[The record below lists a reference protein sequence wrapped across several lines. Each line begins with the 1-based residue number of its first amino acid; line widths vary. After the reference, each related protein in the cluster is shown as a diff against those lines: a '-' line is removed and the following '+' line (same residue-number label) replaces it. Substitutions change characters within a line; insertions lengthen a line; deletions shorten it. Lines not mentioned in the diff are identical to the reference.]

1 MKITRRLTQVSA
13 YSHGEDHLKIKTVH
27 GGIVTLLGATLAVIL
42 FIGEAQRCLRLR
54 QVQDMVVDTSIRPK
68 MHFEYDL
75 TFPALPCHAI
85 RMDSGDVGGRFET
98 ESMHK
103 AAHDG
108 EIHKWR
114 LDSRGKRIER
124 VEYIAP
130 KGRDNPFVMML
141 DAEDMNEV
149 RDAVMRHEGCNIRGW
164 LEVQRVAGNIH
175 FAVRPEAIM
184 AVSES
189 EEALQALF
197 DRHIDLHGS
206 AHDEFHAMQ
215 LNASHIIHKL
225 RFGPQQYPGQVQPLE
240 GVRRIDRKATGVDK
254 YFIKVVPTEWKKGS
268 WGRKSIDTYQYSV
281 TEYYTPIPEG
291 ARMMPGVF
299 FLYDTWPIKVNV
311 KSMRLGFMHLITRTA
326 AVVGGVWA
334 VTSVV
339 DKIVH
344 KSVMAAKKMNKPKAS
359 L

>member
-1 MKITRRLTQVSA
+1 MKITSRLVRVSA

-42 FIGEAQRCLRLR
+42 FIAEAQRCLQLRL
-54 QVQDMVVDTSIRPK
+54 VQDMVVDTSIRPR

-75 TFPALPCHAI
+75 TFPALPCPAI

-114 LDSRGKRIER
+114 LDANGRQIER

-130 KGRDNPFVMML
+130 NGRDNPFVMML

-149 RDAVMRHEGCNIRGW
+149 RDAVMRHEGCRIHGW

-189 EEALQALF
+189 EEALQSLF
-197 DRHIDLHGS
+197 DRHIDLHGGTG
-206 AHDEFHAMQ
+206 DEFHAMQ
-215 LNASHIIHKL
+215 LNASHIINTL
-225 RFGPQQYPGQVQPLE
+225 RFGPQSYPGQVQPLE
-240 GVRRIDRKATGVDK
+240 GVKRIDRKATGVDK

-268 WGRKSIDTYQYSV
+268 WGRAIDTYQYSV

-299 FLYDTWPIKVNV
+299 FLYDTWPIQV
-311 KSMRLGFMHLITRTA
+311 KARSMRLGFLHLLTRTA

-339 DKIVH
+339 DRIVH
-344 KSVMAAKKMNKPKAS
+344 RTVTTAKKLTKSKAAV
-359 L
+359 

>member
-1 MKITRRLTQVSA
+1 
-13 YSHGEDHLKIKTVH
+13 
-27 GGIVTLLGATLAVIL
+27 
-42 FIGEAQRCLRLR
+42 
-54 QVQDMVVDTSIRPK
+54 
-68 MHFEYDL
+68 MHFEYDI

-103 AAHDG
+103 SVHDG

-114 LDSRGKRIER
+114 LDHNGRRIER
-124 VEYIAP
+124 VEYIP
-130 KGRDNPFVMML
+130 PQGRDNPFVMML

-149 RDAVMRHEGCNIRGW
+149 RDAVMRHEGCNIHGW
-164 LEVQRVAGNIH
+164 LEVQRVAGNVH

-206 AHDEFHAMQ
+206 ANDEWHAMQ
-215 LNASHIIHKL
+215 LNASHVITKL
-225 RFGPQQYPGQVQPLE
+225 RFGPQPYPGQIQPLE
-240 GVRRIDRKATGVDK
+240 GAKRIDRKATGVDK
-254 YFIKVVPTEWKKGS
+254 YFIKVVPTEWRKGS
-268 WGRKSIDTYQYSV
+268 TTWGRKPIETYQYSV
-281 TEYYTPIPEG
+281 TEYYSPIPEG

-299 FLYDTWPIKVNV
+299 FLYDTWPIQVNIN
-311 KSMRLGFMHLITRTA
+311 SMRLGVLHLITRTA

-334 VTSVV
+334 VT
-339 DKIVH
+339 
-344 KSVMAAKKMNKPKAS
+344 KSVDILVHRFVISAKKMNKSKAA